1 MRVPTGRLTS
11 YTVTIGKVPSLNAF
25 YASKHWTVRAKAK
38 AKHCGEVL
46 QQLQQLDKYEL
57 QHVSITCRVHY
68 RYDLDNSVM
77 AIKFALDA
85 FKQWGGVK
93 DDSPK
98 YVDRIKMTYDPSL
111 PKDTAEIIFE
121 GYVVDSD
128 FFLIIFVVSNLN
140 TNQMTLS
147 LSQETYTQAVMA
159 QQAQIQALQPSNG
172 IGGKG

>member
-1 MRVPTGRLTS
+1 LT
-11 YTVTIGKVPSLNAF
+11 YKVVVGKVPSLNAF

-38 AKHCGEVL
+38 EKHCGEVL

-57 QHVSITCRVHY
+57 AHVEIKCRVHY

-111 PKDTAEIIFE
+111 PKDTAEITFT
-121 GYVVDSD
+121 GWVV
-128 FFLIIFVVSNLN
+128 
-140 TNQMTLS
+140 T
-147 LSQETYTQAVMA
+147 E
-159 QQAQIQALQPSNG
+159 
-172 IGGKG
+172 

>member
-1 MRVPTGRLTS
+1 MRILDTRQLT
-11 YTVTIGKVPSLNAF
+11 YKVVVGKVPSLNAF

-38 AKHCGEVL
+38 EKHCGEVL

-57 QHVSITCRVHY
+57 AHVEIKCRVHY

-111 PKDTAEIIFE
+111 PKDTAEITFS
-121 GYVVDSD
+121 GWVV
-128 FFLIIFVVSNLN
+128 
-140 TNQMTLS
+140 T
-147 LSQETYTQAVMA
+147 E
-159 QQAQIQALQPSNG
+159 
-172 IGGKG
+172 

>member
-1 MRVPTGRLTS
+1 MHLSIGQYEPKPKRSIAVRCCNNCNNLTS
-11 YTVTIGKVPSLNAF
+11 TSFSTF
-25 YASKHWTVRAKAK
+25 
-38 AKHCGEVL
+38 
-46 QQLQQLDKYEL
+46 
-57 QHVSITCRVHY
+57 SINCRVHY

-128 FFLIIFVVSNLN
+128 S
-140 TNQMTLS
+140 
-147 LSQETYTQAVMA
+147 
-159 QQAQIQALQPSNG
+159 
-172 IGGKG
+172 

>member
-1 MRVPTGRLTS
+1 MRVPATGQLKS
-11 YTVTIGKVPSLNAF
+11 YHVVVGKVPSLNMF

-38 AKHCGEVL
+38 DKHCAEVL
-46 QQLQQLDKYEL
+46 QQLQLLDKYEL
-57 QHVSITCRVHY
+57 QHVSIKCRVNY

-98 YVDRIKMTYDPSL
+98 YVDRIKMAYDPSL

-121 GYVVDSD
+121 GWVV
-128 FFLIIFVVSNLN
+128 
-140 TNQMTLS
+140 
-147 LSQETYTQAVMA
+147 
-159 QQAQIQALQPSNG
+159 
-172 IGGKG
+172 

>member
-1 MRVPTGRLTS
+1 MRLSDSRQLIYKV
-11 YTVTIGKVPSLNAF
+11 VVGKVPSLNAF

-38 AKHCGEVL
+38 EKHCGEVL
-46 QQLQQLDKYEL
+46 LQLQQLDKYEL
-57 QHVSITCRVHY
+57 AHVEIKCRVHY

-111 PKDTAEIIFE
+111 PKDTAEITFT
-121 GYVVDSD
+121 GWVV
-128 FFLIIFVVSNLN
+128 
-140 TNQMTLS
+140 T
-147 LSQETYTQAVMA
+147 E
-159 QQAQIQALQPSNG
+159 
-172 IGGKG
+172 

>member
-1 MRVPTGRLTS
+1 MRISDSRQLT
-11 YTVTIGKVPSLNAF
+11 YKIVVGKVPSLNAF

-38 AKHCGEVL
+38 EKHCGEVL

-57 QHVSITCRVHY
+57 AHVEIKCRVHY

-111 PKDTAEIIFE
+111 PKDTAEITFT
-121 GYVVDSD
+121 GWVV
-128 FFLIIFVVSNLN
+128 
-140 TNQMTLS
+140 T
-147 LSQETYTQAVMA
+147 E
-159 QQAQIQALQPSNG
+159 
-172 IGGKG
+172 

>member
-38 AKHCGEVL
+38 EKHCGEVL

-57 QHVSITCRVHY
+57 NHVSIKCRVHY

-85 FKQWGGVK
+85 FKNWGGVK

-111 PKDTAEIIFE
+111 PKE
-121 GYVVDSD
+121 
-128 FFLIIFVVSNLN
+128 
-140 TNQMTLS
+140 
-147 LSQETYTQAVMA
+147 AVMA
-159 QQAQIQALQPSNG
+159 QQAQIQALQSRVMELEAKVKVLQRS
-172 IGGKG
+172 IDTSLFI

>member
-38 AKHCGEVL
+38 EKHCGEVL
-46 QQLQQLDKYEL
+46 QQLQQLDQYEL
-57 QHVSITCRVHY
+57 HHVSIKCRVHY

-93 DDSPK
+93 DDTQVRGPNQ
-98 YVDRIKMTYDPSL
+98 DDLRPL
-111 PKDTAEIIFE
+111 PAKGHRRNYFR
-121 GYVVDSD
+121 GVRCR
-128 FFLIIFVVSNLN
+128 FRFLIIFVVSNSN

-159 QQAQIQALQPSNG
+159 QQAQIQALQSRVHG

>member
-1 MRVPTGRLTS
+1 MRLSDTRQLT
-11 YTVTIGKVPSLNAF
+11 YKVVVGKVPSLNAF

-38 AKHCGEVL
+38 EKHCAEVL

-57 QHVSITCRVHY
+57 AHVEIKCRVHY

-111 PKDTAEIIFE
+111 PKDTAEITFT
-121 GYVVDSD
+121 GWVV
-128 FFLIIFVVSNLN
+128 
-140 TNQMTLS
+140 T
-147 LSQETYTQAVMA
+147 E
-159 QQAQIQALQPSNG
+159 
-172 IGGKG
+172 

>member
-1 MRVPTGRLTS
+1 MRILDPGQLS
-11 YTVTIGKVPSLNAF
+11 YKIVVGKVPSLNAF

-38 AKHCGEVL
+38 EKHCGEVL

-57 QHVSITCRVHY
+57 AHVEIKCRVHY

-111 PKDTAEIIFE
+111 PKDTAEITFT
-121 GYVVDSD
+121 GWVV
-128 FFLIIFVVSNLN
+128 
-140 TNQMTLS
+140 T
-147 LSQETYTQAVMA
+147 E
-159 QQAQIQALQPSNG
+159 
-172 IGGKG
+172 

>member
-1 MRVPTGRLTS
+1 MRLPAGGLIAYKV
-11 YTVTIGKVPSLNAF
+11 TVGKVPSLNAF
-25 YASKHWTVRAKAK
+25 YSSKHWTVRAKAK
-38 AKHCGEVL
+38 EKHCGEVL
-46 QQLQQLDKYEL
+46 LQLQQMDKYEL
-57 QHVSITCRVHY
+57 EHVSINCRVNY

-121 GYVVDSD
+121 GWVA
-128 FFLIIFVVSNLN
+128 
-140 TNQMTLS
+140 
-147 LSQETYTQAVMA
+147 SQEWMEY
-159 QQAQIQALQPSNG
+159 L
-172 IGGKG
+172 

>member
-1 MRVPTGRLTS
+1 MRLSDTRQLT
-11 YTVTIGKVPSLNAF
+11 YKVVVGKVPSLNAF

-38 AKHCGEVL
+38 EKHCAEVL

-57 QHVSITCRVHY
+57 AHVEIKCRVHY

-121 GYVVDSD
+121 GYIV
-128 FFLIIFVVSNLN
+128 
-140 TNQMTLS
+140 
-147 LSQETYTQAVMA
+147 E
-159 QQAQIQALQPSNG
+159 
-172 IGGKG
+172 

>member
-1 MRVPTGRLTS
+1 MRLSDSRQLIYKV
-11 YTVTIGKVPSLNAF
+11 VVGKVPSLNAF

-38 AKHCGEVL
+38 EKHCGEVL
-46 QQLQQLDKYEL
+46 QQLQQFDKYEL
-57 QHVSITCRVHY
+57 AHVEIKCRVHY

-111 PKDTAEIIFE
+111 PKDTAEITFT
-121 GYVVDSD
+121 GWVV
-128 FFLIIFVVSNLN
+128 
-140 TNQMTLS
+140 T
-147 LSQETYTQAVMA
+147 E
-159 QQAQIQALQPSNG
+159 
-172 IGGKG
+172 

>member
-1 MRVPTGRLTS
+1 MRLSDSRQLT
-11 YTVTIGKVPSLNAF
+11 YKVVVGKVPSLNAF

-38 AKHCGEVL
+38 EKHCGEVL

-57 QHVSITCRVHY
+57 AHVEIKCRVHY

-111 PKDTAEIIFE
+111 PKDTAEITFT
-121 GYVVDSD
+121 GWVV
-128 FFLIIFVVSNLN
+128 
-140 TNQMTLS
+140 T
-147 LSQETYTQAVMA
+147 E
-159 QQAQIQALQPSNG
+159 
-172 IGGKG
+172 

>member
-1 MRVPTGRLTS
+1 MRILDPRQLT
-11 YTVTIGKVPSLNAF
+11 YKVVVGKVPSLNAF

-38 AKHCGEVL
+38 EKHCGEVL

-57 QHVSITCRVHY
+57 AHVEIKCRVHY

-111 PKDTAEIIFE
+111 PKDTAEITFT
-121 GYVVDSD
+121 GWVV
-128 FFLIIFVVSNLN
+128 
-140 TNQMTLS
+140 T
-147 LSQETYTQAVMA
+147 E
-159 QQAQIQALQPSNG
+159 
-172 IGGKG
+172 

>member
-1 MRVPTGRLTS
+1 MRLSDTRQLT
-11 YTVTIGKVPSLNAF
+11 YKVVVGKVPSLNAF

-38 AKHCGEVL
+38 EKHCGEVL

-57 QHVSITCRVHY
+57 AHVEIKCRVHY

-111 PKDTAEIIFE
+111 PKDTAEITFT
-121 GYVVDSD
+121 GWVV
-128 FFLIIFVVSNLN
+128 
-140 TNQMTLS
+140 T
-147 LSQETYTQAVMA
+147 E
-159 QQAQIQALQPSNG
+159 
-172 IGGKG
+172 

>member
-1 MRVPTGRLTS
+1 MRLSDTRQLT
-11 YTVTIGKVPSLNAF
+11 YKVVVGKVPSLNAF

-38 AKHCGEVL
+38 EKHCAEVL

-57 QHVSITCRVHY
+57 AHVEIKCRVHY

-111 PKDTAEIIFE
+111 PKDTAEITFS
-121 GYVVDSD
+121 GWVV
-128 FFLIIFVVSNLN
+128 
-140 TNQMTLS
+140 T
-147 LSQETYTQAVMA
+147 E
-159 QQAQIQALQPSNG
+159 
-172 IGGKG
+172 

>member
-38 AKHCGEVL
+38 EKHCGEVL

-57 QHVSITCRVHY
+57 QHVSINCRVNY

-93 DDSPK
+93 TILTE
-98 YVDRIKMTYDPSL
+98 VR
-111 PKDTAEIIFE
+111 
-121 GYVVDSD
+121 
-128 FFLIIFVVSNLN
+128 
-140 TNQMTLS
+140 
-147 LSQETYTQAVMA
+147 
-159 QQAQIQALQPSNG
+159 
-172 IGGKG
+172 

>member
-38 AKHCGEVL
+38 EKHCGEVL

-57 QHVSITCRVHY
+57 NHVSINCRVHY

-85 FKQWGGVK
+85 FKNWGGVK

-128 FFLIIFVVSNLN
+128 S
-140 TNQMTLS
+140 
-147 LSQETYTQAVMA
+147 
-159 QQAQIQALQPSNG
+159 
-172 IGGKG
+172 

>member
-1 MRVPTGRLTS
+1 MRLPDSRQLT
-11 YTVTIGKVPSLNAF
+11 YKVVVGKVPSLNAF

-38 AKHCGEVL
+38 EKHCGEVL

-57 QHVSITCRVHY
+57 AHVEIKCRVHY

-111 PKDTAEIIFE
+111 PKDTAEITFT
-121 GYVVDSD
+121 GWVV
-128 FFLIIFVVSNLN
+128 
-140 TNQMTLS
+140 T
-147 LSQETYTQAVMA
+147 E
-159 QQAQIQALQPSNG
+159 
-172 IGGKG
+172 